1 MTKPK
6 KNSSESIEA
15 YNERVSKLYYNE
27 GYHIKEI
34 AKKLKIDEVEV
45 YNYVAS
51 GKRFTTSEERE
62 EMISLYN
69 KGYSIYSIAKKF
81 NRSRACVRKR
91 IGSRAKISCAINNS
105 GITDKKIKKM
115 NDMFNEGFTIEEI
128 SKEIGIS
135 TSSIIYRLSHSGNR
149 TPNTHVTKSEIN
161 KFIKLF
167 KSGKTHAE
175 IAGICG
181 RGTTTV
187 SRHLH
192 VAGYWRRKKDK

>member
-91 IGSRAKISCAINNS
+91 IGSPAKISCGSINT
-105 GITDKKIKKM
+105 ITDKKIKKM
-115 NDMFNEGFTIEEI
+115 NDMINEGYTIEEI
-128 SKEIGIS
+128 SREIGIS
-135 TSSIIYRLSHSGNR
+135 TSSVIHRLSHSGNR

-167 KSGKTHAE
+167 KAGKTYTQ
-175 IAGICG
+175 IAIICN
-181 RGTTTV
+181 RGLNTV
-187 SRHLH
+187 YRHLH
-192 VAGYWRRKKDK
+192 AAGYWRRKNK